1 MKKFLQRV
9 QKKNHTFNLECRRE
23 KSEKLVK
30 TKEEFFEEVDLIF
43 NHNAKARKPYIS
55 QGNYN

>member
-9 QKKNHTFNLECRRE
+9 QKKNHIFNLECRRE

-30 TKEEFFEEVDLIF
+30 TKEEFL
-43 NHNAKARKPYIS
+43 RK
-55 QGNYN
+55 